1 MGIEIVIPREI
12 KIVIDGNTI
21 SLFPVELLSRF
32 PLVFSPTC
40 FCLFIKTSRL
50 ALFITDD
57 GTSSLETYLET
68 YILTSFMSFNYRLSQ
83 HYRLCLMA

>member
-1 MGIEIVIPREI
+1 MYASRYVSRLLVPSSVINSAKREVLYTIKNKWEKKQVEI
-12 KIVIDGNTI
+12 KIVY
-21 SLFPVELLSRF
+21 
-32 PLVFSPTC
+32 
-40 FCLFIKTSRL
+40 KTSRL